1 MATQSR
7 QKNYADPKR
16 QSVKF
21 QVDDK
26 TLPRVSP
33 TKVVVRIY
41 YEREA

>member
-16 QSVKF
+16 LSVQF

-26 TLPRVSP
+26 TLLKCRLPRLL
-33 TKVVVRIY
+33 
-41 YEREA
+41 